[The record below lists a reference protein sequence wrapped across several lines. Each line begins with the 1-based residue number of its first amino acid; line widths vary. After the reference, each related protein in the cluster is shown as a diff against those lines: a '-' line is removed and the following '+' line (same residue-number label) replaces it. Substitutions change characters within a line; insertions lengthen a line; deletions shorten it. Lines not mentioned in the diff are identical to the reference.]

1 MHVEIAAKLLVGLKH
16 LREQPR
22 RVDRAVWAGHV
33 RDLHR
38 VVKMVRSLFL
48 LLEHQNEALLRV
60 CMEVVTSKFAR
71 QLITWHDDEW
81 YADEEKRESL
91 RETVQEKLQL
101 VLKALELSDDFELE
115 GQIPPSGTAT
125 PSLRR
130 PSDGGSSVSSSHGY
144 APLHRVPEAR
154 VERPPRMELHQPRA
168 ESQLRA
174 ETQQRCPVEL
184 QSRFVQTEEAG
195 APVERAL
202 APPAAAPAPPPP
214 VRAHKEVQTAA
225 LIVADPPPP
234 QAAVARATRP
244 RAPAVDE
251 AEVERQCREASQR
264 VAALE
269 AKLKEIASAEAAL
282 KDRLQAALRSQKE
295 AEGQLAKVQQD
306 AEAREKALTG
316 QLADQRLVM
325 EEMQLRVKDLLFRA
339 DGEGVG
345 PVMQKLF
352 VKVGLDKVVSE
363 HSVWDRLYT
372 DAKDRITRLQQLRS
386 QYGLGDDPELAR
398 IMEALQASDLAQR
411 LAQKLVMV
419 PLPPVLVEP
428 PFASEKSP
436 NSQWPSWRTPGRVK
450 LLRAEPRAEQL
461 QESRSLPVLHTT
473 RPSAGLAS
481 LTLNKGL
488 GPSRQAMDYYRR

>member
-1 MHVEIAAKLLVGLKH
+1 
-16 LREQPR
+16 
-22 RVDRAVWAGHV
+22 
-33 RDLHR
+33 
-38 VVKMVRSLFL
+38 
-48 LLEHQNEALLRV
+48 
-60 CMEVVTSKFAR
+60 
-71 QLITWHDDEW
+71 
-81 YADEEKRESL
+81 
-91 RETVQEKLQL
+91 
-101 VLKALELSDDFELE
+101 
-115 GQIPPSGTAT
+115 
-125 PSLRR
+125 
-130 PSDGGSSVSSSHGY
+130 
-144 APLHRVPEAR
+144 
-154 VERPPRMELHQPRA
+154 
-168 ESQLRA
+168 
-174 ETQQRCPVEL
+174 
-184 QSRFVQTEEAG
+184 
-195 APVERAL
+195 
-202 APPAAAPAPPPP
+202 
-214 VRAHKEVQTAA
+214 
-225 LIVADPPPP
+225 
-234 QAAVARATRP
+234 
-244 RAPAVDE
+244 
-251 AEVERQCREASQR
+251 
-264 VAALE
+264 
-269 AKLKEIASAEAAL
+269 
-282 KDRLQAALRSQKE
+282 
-295 AEGQLAKVQQD
+295 
-306 AEAREKALTG
+306 
-316 QLADQRLVM
+316 M